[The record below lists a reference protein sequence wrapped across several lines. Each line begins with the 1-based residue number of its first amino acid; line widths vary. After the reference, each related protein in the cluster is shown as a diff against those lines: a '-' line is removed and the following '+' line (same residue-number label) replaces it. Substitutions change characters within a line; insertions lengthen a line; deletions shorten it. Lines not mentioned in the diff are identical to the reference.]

1 MASFGPILICAAG
14 MVFYLVS
21 ARNWDGKL
29 EEANLIWFDESDLNR
44 PEHREILN
52 LAIENV
58 RQTGKHKP
66 DIPYEPVGRI
76 RDVAKAAE
84 GENWYEI
91 TYQVPPLGNYC
102 FARFNIKGAAS
113 WENVHFQ
120 DFRCLKKSDLGK
132 HRYYIMP

>member
-1 MASFGPILICAAG
+1 MKLVLYFLYLFVMLCNRAQSF
-14 MVFYLVS
+14 
-21 ARNWDGKL
+21 KK
-29 EEANLIWFDESDLNR
+29 ANLIWLSESHHIG
-44 PEHREILN
+44 PEHREVLN